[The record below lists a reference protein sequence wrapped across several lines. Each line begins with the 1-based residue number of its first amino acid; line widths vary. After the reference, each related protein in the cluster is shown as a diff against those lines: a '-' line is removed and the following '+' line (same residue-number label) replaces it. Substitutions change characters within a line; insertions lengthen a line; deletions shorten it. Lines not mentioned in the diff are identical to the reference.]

1 MSYTNREVLVTLD
14 PSPMLEI
21 GSGMGPR
28 QGAWAHWTNER
39 SRYNIDR
46 AKPLCPNSNAP
57 QDLAAALRGR
67 RRFVPIGHVE
77 RVRGIAEPDGRSIGL
92 GSGLPA
98 GLIMTEATG
107 VFKHVRLG
115 RGFSGKCGA
124 PNGRSCSFRD
134 RRRRQRTRCRAESKQ
149 MSQPGGRSL
158 SLSVWVG
165 S

>member
-14 PSPMLEI
+14 ASPMLEI

-39 SRYNIDR
+39 

-57 QDLAAALRGR
+57 QDLAVPLRGR

-77 RVRGIAEPDGRSIGL
+77 RVRGIAEPDGRSIEL

-98 GLIMTEATG
+98 GLTMTEATG
-107 VFKHVRLG
+107 VFKHVRLE
-115 RGFSGKCGA
+115 RGFSGECGG

-134 RRRRQRTRCRAESKQ
+134 RRRRQRTRWWACPKQ
-149 MSQPGGRSL
+149 IVTTGGRAFVVTPVSL
-158 SLSVWVG
+158 SGWG